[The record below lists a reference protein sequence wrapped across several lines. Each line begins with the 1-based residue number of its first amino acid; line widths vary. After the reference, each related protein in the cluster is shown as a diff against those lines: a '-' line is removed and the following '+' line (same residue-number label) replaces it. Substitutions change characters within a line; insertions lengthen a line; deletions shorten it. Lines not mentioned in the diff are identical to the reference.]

1 MRYKPFISKRKE
13 VTIMGRNKEPVKL
26 LQAKGKTHLTKSEL
40 EEREKG
46 EVPIIAENISPPAY
60 LDRAQKKKFNEIAKK
75 LKALDIMSD
84 LDCDVLA
91 RYIKAEADFIFYENL
106 VVKTQS
112 ELLAEEG
119 NEDET
124 VDRLMKYEKL
134 KNTAFNQ
141 CHTCASALGM
151 TITSRCKIV
160 VPQARDEPKKNKFE
174 RFINSG

>member
-1 MRYKPFISKRKE
+1 
-13 VTIMGRNKEPVKL
+13 MGRNKEPIKL
-26 LQAKGKTHLTKSEL
+26 LKAKGKTHLTKAEI

-46 EVPIIAENISPPAY
+46 EVSVISGDISPPTF
-60 LDRAQKKKFNEIAKK
+60 LNKAQKDKFNKIAEK
-75 LKALDIMSD
+75 LKALGIMSD

-91 RYIKAEADFIFYENL
+91 RYIKAETDFVFYEKL
-106 VVKTQS
+106 VAKTQK
-112 ELLAEEG
+112 ELLKNSGGTAEDMFL
-119 NEDET
+119 EDDT

-151 TITSRCKIV
+151 TITSRCKII

>member
-1 MRYKPFISKRKE
+1 
-13 VTIMGRNKEPVKL
+13 
-26 LQAKGKTHLTKSEL
+26 
-40 EEREKG
+40 
-46 EVPIIAENISPPAY
+46 
-60 LDRAQKKKFNEIAKK
+60 
-75 LKALDIMSD
+75 MSD

-106 VVKTQS
+106 VAKTQS

-160 VPQARDEPKKNKFE
+160 VPQARDKPKKNKFE

>member
-1 MRYKPFISKRKE
+1 
-13 VTIMGRNKEPVKL
+13 MGRNKEPIKL
-26 LQAKGKTHLTKSEL
+26 LKAKGKTHLTKAEI
-40 EEREKG
+40 EEREEG
-46 EVPIIAENISPPAY
+46 EVPVIADDISPPDF
-60 LDRAQKKKFNEIAKK
+60 LDKKQKEKFNKISLK
-75 LKALDIMSD
+75 LKELGIMSD

-91 RYIKAEADFIFYENL
+91 RYIKAETDFIFYEKL
-106 VVKTQS
+106 VAKTQK
-112 ELLAEEG
+112 ELMKTSG
-119 NEDET
+119 ITVEDI